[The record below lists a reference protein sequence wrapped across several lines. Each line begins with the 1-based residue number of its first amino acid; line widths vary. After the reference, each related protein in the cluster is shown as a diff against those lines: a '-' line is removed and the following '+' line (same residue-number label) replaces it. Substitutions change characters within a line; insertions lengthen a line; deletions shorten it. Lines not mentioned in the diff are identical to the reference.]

1 MTNDNDAGISC
12 PACGHTNDADA
23 RFCNSCGRRID
34 SVCPSCGA
42 SNAAGS
48 RFCGACGHDMATAA
62 SEPGPAAEQATEAG
76 PGPVAEQASE
86 AGPGSVAE
94 PTTTPVTCPRCQYVN
109 APRAEYCFN
118 CGLPLGAAAWPA
130 PGVVSGAGGIP
141 AYDNNPPAGFG
152 IRLAAFLIDNV
163 ILTGALA
170 VLLPILFDESI
181 AAETQSDGA
190 LFFGSAVSFAYFTLL
205 VGLWGAT
212 LGKRVLGVR
221 IVRLDGSPVGIPRA
235 LGRQLATILSVFT
248 FLVGYLMVIFRSDKR
263 ALHDLIAG
271 TVVVRVKD

>member
-1 MTNDNDAGISC
+1 
-12 PACGHTNDADA
+12 
-23 RFCNSCGRRID
+23 
-34 SVCPSCGA
+34 
-42 SNAAGS
+42 
-48 RFCGACGHDMATAA
+48 MATAA

-109 APRAEYCFN
+109 APHSEYCFN

-130 PGVVSGAGGIP
+130 PGVVSGASGIP

-163 ILTGALA
+163 ILTGAFV
-170 VLLPILFDESI
+170 VLLPILFDVED
-181 AAETQSDGA
+181 AEMQSDGA
-190 LFFGSAVSFAYFTLL
+190 FLFIIAVSLSYSTLL
-205 VGLWGAT
+205 VGIWGAT
-212 LGKRVLGVR
+212 LGKRVLGLR

-235 LGRQLATILSVFT
+235 LRRELATILSE
-248 FLVGYLMVIFRSDKR
+248 FLLLGGYLMVAFRSDKR

>member
-12 PACGHTNDADA
+12 PACGHTNDAES
-23 RFCNSCGRRID
+23 RFCNSCGSRVD
-34 SVCPSCGA
+34 GVCPSCGA
-42 SNAAGS
+42 ANAAGS
-48 RFCGACGHDMATAA
+48 RFCGECGRDMATAA
-62 SEPGPAAEQATEAG
+62 SEPDPVVEQAPKAG
-76 PGPVAEQASE
+76 LEP
-86 AGPGSVAE
+86 VAE
-94 PTTTPVTCPRCQYVN
+94 PTPPRVACPRCQYVN
-109 APRAEYCFN
+109 APGSEYCFN

-130 PGVVSGAGGIP
+130 PSGVSGASGIP

-190 LFFGSAVSFAYFTLL
+190 LFFGSAVSFSYFTLL

-221 IVRLDGSPVGIPRA
+221 IVRVDGSPVGIPRA
-235 LGRQLATILSVFT
+235 LARELATIFSV
-248 FLVGYLMVIFRSDKR
+248 LILLGGYFMVAFRADKR

-271 TVVVRVKD
+271 TVVVRVKE